1 MKLFK
6 KLSIVLVATLLSFT
20 TVLPAINAHAAS
32 SEVNS
37 ELVHKGQ
44 LTIGTEGTF
53 NPYSFRKNGKLTG
66 FEVELGKAVAKKMG
80 LKAKFVPTKW
90 DSLLAGVNSGKF
102 DVIMDGVSVTNQRK
116 KHYAFSD
123 TYVNSPFVLIQK
135 KSGNLT
141 SLKQIKGKKIVAG
154 VGSNDAAVVKKW
166 GGKLVQ
172 DDGNFATHLSLVRQ
186 GRGEATLTD
195 LQAWRAYTAKHQTKG
210 LKIANVSKDEDTD
223 KVAAAFNKKDPAL
236 RKAFNKALNEVRQDG
251 TLAKLSK
258 KYFGSDI
265 TN

>member
-6 KLSIVLVATLLSFT
+6 KISIVLVATLLSFT

-90 DSLLAGVNSGKF
+90 D
-102 DVIMDGVSVTNQRK
+102 
-116 KHYAFSD
+116 
-123 TYVNSPFVLIQK
+123 
-135 KSGNLT
+135 
-141 SLKQIKGKKIVAG
+141 
-154 VGSNDAAVVKKW
+154 
-166 GGKLVQ
+166 
-172 DDGNFATHLSLVRQ
+172 
-186 GRGEATLTD
+186 
-195 LQAWRAYTAKHQTKG
+195 
-210 LKIANVSKDEDTD
+210 
-223 KVAAAFNKKDPAL
+223 
-236 RKAFNKALNEVRQDG
+236 
-251 TLAKLSK
+251 
-258 KYFGSDI
+258 
-265 TN
+265 